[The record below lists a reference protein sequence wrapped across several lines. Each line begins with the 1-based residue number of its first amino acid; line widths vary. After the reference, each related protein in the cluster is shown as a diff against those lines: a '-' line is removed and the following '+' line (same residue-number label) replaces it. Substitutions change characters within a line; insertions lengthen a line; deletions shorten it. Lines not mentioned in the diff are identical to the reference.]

1 LGDKSLGLEV
11 NPLIISGLFS
21 AAQSLIEKFFPDP
34 EKKAAAQLE
43 LLKMQQSGDLAQLA
57 AETDLA
63 KLQIQVNIEEAKS
76 VNWFVAAWR
85 PFIGWTCGFGLAYA
99 SLIEPFARFVANV
112 WFGYTG
118 LFPVIDTNLT
128 MQILMG
134 MLGLGAMRSVEKIKG
149 GEGNR

>member
-1 LGDKSLGLEV
+1 M
-11 NPLIISGLFS
+11 NPLVISGLFS
-21 AAQSLIEKFFPDP
+21 AAQSLIERFFPDP

-63 KLQIQVNIEEAKS
+63 KLQIQTNIEEAKS
-76 VNWFVAAWR
+76 TNWWVAGWR
-85 PFIGWTCGFGLAYA
+85 PAIGWVCGAGLAYA
-99 SLIEPFARFVANV
+99 ALVEPFARFAAKV

-118 LFPVIDTNLT
+118 DFPVIDTDLT

-134 MLGLGAMRSVEKIKG
+134 MLGLGAMRSVEKVKNA
-149 GEGNR
+149 EGHR